1 MNGGTTNWN
10 AQRWA
15 VSFRIAS
22 ERLAQAKAAHRRDW
36 DADQAVHQLRADVFR
51 DTVARVRAGGYLLPG
66 AGRVDLALST
76 DIGADTR
83 FYAEELPPGPDAAP
97 GAPSAPVE
105 VAGEDC
111 LAVARRLVEAGEPET
126 CVLNMAS
133 ASTPGGGVYNGAG
146 AQEEHLFRSSDLYR
160 SLYRF
165 AEFGADYGIPHAPQ
179 SYPLRG
185 DGAGIFTRGATV
197 FRGPE
202 PEGYPLLERPWRC
215 NFVSVPA
222 VSHPETVPGPDGA
235 PRLAPGPEAS
245 MRRRIRTILRIAREN
260 GQRALVLSA
269 FGCGAFRNP
278 PRHVAELFREALAE
292 PEFRAAFARVVF
304 AVLDDHNARDD
315 GNLRPFRDVFAAAA
329 PAARGAPA
337 AVDAATAARELAL
350 ALLLLDPTG
359 GAATLE
365 DLAARGLV
373 ERPGGAEPARLT
385 DSGLAEARRILA
397 RYGIADISVPA
408 ER

>member
-1 MNGGTTNWN
+1 MNNGTTNWN

-22 ERLAQAKAAHRRDW
+22 ERLVQAKAAHRRDW

-97 GAPSAPVE
+97 GEAPAPVE
-105 VAGEDC
+105 VEGGDC

-165 AEFGADYGIPHAPQ
+165 ADFGADYGVPHAPQ

-185 DGAGIFTRGATV
+185 DGAGVFTRGATV

-202 PEGYPLLERPWRC
+202 PEGYPLLERPWKC

-222 VSHPETVPGPDGA
+222 VSHPDTVPGPDGG
-235 PRLAPGPEAS
+235 PRLAPGPEES
-245 MRRRIRTILRIAREN
+245 MRRRIRTILRIARAN

-278 PRHVAELFREALAE
+278 PRHVAELFREALAS
-292 PEFRAAFARVVF
+292 PEFRSAFARVVF
-304 AVLDDHNARDD
+304 AVLDDHNARGD
-315 GNLRPFRDVFAAAA
+315 GNLRPFRDVFAAAPARSA
-329 PAARGAPA
+329 PAAPAPA
-337 AVDAATAARELAL
+337 DAATAARELML
-350 ALLLLDPTG
+350 ALLFLDRTG
-359 GAATLE
+359 GADALE
-365 DLAARGLV
+365 GLEARGFV
-373 ERPGGAEPARLT
+373 ERPRGADSARLT

-397 RYGIADISVPA
+397 RYGFAGRP
-408 ER
+408 E